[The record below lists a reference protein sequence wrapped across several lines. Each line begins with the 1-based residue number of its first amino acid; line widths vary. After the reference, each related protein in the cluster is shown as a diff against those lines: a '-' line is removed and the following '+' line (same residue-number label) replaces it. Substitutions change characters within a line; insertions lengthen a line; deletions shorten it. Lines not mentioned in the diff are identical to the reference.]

1 MRLKLPM
8 PFGNENLTSLNESL
22 RRGGLPV
29 FWRLI
34 NGSLFRRNY
43 NLPMS
48 KEASILV
55 VDDEREIADLVVE
68 ILRREGFRAVPCYS
82 GEQAL
87 ELFARQTFDLV
98 VLDVMMPG
106 MDGLE
111 TCGRLRAVSNVPIVF
126 LSAKAEEAD
135 KVVGLMLG
143 GDDYVAKPFGR
154 RELVARVR
162 ARLRRFGAEDV
173 GRSDVLEARGIEID
187 TASHVATLHGEKL
200 SLTPKEYEMLL
211 LLLKSAGRPVSTS
224 QMYEAVWG
232 KPFCDAAANSVMV
245 HIRRLRMKLAEID
258 GSETFI
264 ETAWGVG
271 YRISPSVKARR

>member
-1 MRLKLPM
+1 
-8 PFGNENLTSLNESL
+8 
-22 RRGGLPV
+22 
-29 FWRLI
+29 
-34 NGSLFRRNY
+34 
-43 NLPMS
+43 MS
-48 KEASILV
+48 RAANILV

-68 ILRREGFRAVPCYS
+68 VLCKEGFEATSCYS
-82 GEQAL
+82 GEEAL
-87 ELFARQTFDLV
+87 DLFARQAFDLI

-111 TCGRLRAVSNVPIVF
+111 TCGKMRAVSNVPIIF

-162 ARLRRFGAEDV
+162 ARLRRFGVKGAE
-173 GRSDVLEARGIEID
+173 GSEVLEARGIEID
-187 TASHVATLHGEKL
+187 TMSHVATLHGEKL
-200 SLTPKEYEMLL
+200 SLTPKEYEILL
-211 LLLKSAGRPVSTS
+211 LLLKSAGRPVATS
-224 QMYEAVWG
+224 QVYEAVWG
-232 KPFCDAAANSVMV
+232 EPFSDAAANSVMV
-245 HIRRLRMKLAEID
+245 HIRRLRAKLAEVD

-271 YRISPSVKARR
+271 YRIMPAAKAQR

>member
-1 MRLKLPM
+1 MRANRKRPL
-8 PFGNENLTSLNESL
+8 
-22 RRGGLPV
+22 
-29 FWRLI
+29 WRT
-34 NGSLFRRNY
+34 Y
-43 NLPMS
+43 NRLMS
-48 KEASILV
+48 KAANILV

-68 ILRREGFRAVPCYS
+68 ILHKEGFEVTSCHS
-82 GEQAL
+82 GEEAL
-87 ELFARQTFDLV
+87 ELFARQAFDLV

-111 TCGRLRAVSNVPIVF
+111 ACGKMRAVSNVPIIF

-162 ARLRRFGAEDV
+162 ARLRRFGVKDDEGSEV
-173 GRSDVLEARGIEID
+173 VEARGIEID
-187 TASHVATLHGEKL
+187 TVSHIATLHGEKL
-200 SLTPKEYEMLL
+200 SLTPKEYEILL
-211 LLLKSAGRPVSTS
+211 LLLKSAGRPVATP
-224 QMYEAVWG
+224 QVYETVWG
-232 KPFCDAAANSVMV
+232 EPFSDAAANSVMV
-245 HIRRLRMKLAEID
+245 HIRRLRAKLAEVD

-271 YRISPSVKARR
+271 YRIMPVAKVPL